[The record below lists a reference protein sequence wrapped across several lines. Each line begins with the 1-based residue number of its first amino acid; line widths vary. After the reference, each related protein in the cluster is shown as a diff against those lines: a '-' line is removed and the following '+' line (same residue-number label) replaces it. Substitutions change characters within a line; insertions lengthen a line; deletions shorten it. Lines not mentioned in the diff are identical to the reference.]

1 MTNSESS
8 SAKTDSESIPQ
19 FRLLPAEVRFLVWR
33 HLVSEPLLLDFDI
46 RSIPDDRHSEG
57 DRYRWV
63 AIPGPY
69 LSQRRR
75 NLYSALQANRKSQ
88 FVALGLVPDTL
99 AVPRGFVRFD
109 KTRDFDADRVA
120 RFHER
125 CAHFIVAG
133 FSDKVHHLAVK
144 GVAIGRE
151 GRVFSL
157 DDELRDSWI
166 WTLVATFRNIKML
179 YELKEHYLHDA
190 EDKTWCVAAGK
201 VRSDEAVEELSVE
214 IYRRPLRNRTI
225 WPDLVSH
232 YEWAKSR
239 VYPPPR
245 DLGRTDPGFV
255 C

>member
-1 MTNSESS
+1 MLI
-8 SAKTDSESIPQ
+8 ESIPQ

-63 AIPGPY
+63 AILGPY

-75 NLYSALQANRKSQ
+75 NLYSALQANRKSR
-88 FVALGLVPDTL
+88 FVALSLVPDTL

-109 KTRDFDADRVA
+109 KTRDFDGGPGGALPRA
-120 RFHER
+120 
-125 CAHFIVAG
+125 
-133 FSDKVHHLAVK
+133 VHHLAVK
-144 GVAIGRE
+144 GVAVGRE
-151 GRVFSL
+151 GRAFSL
-157 DDELRDSWI
+157 DDELRDSWV
-166 WTLVATFRNIKML
+166 WTLVATFRNIKTL

-201 VRSDEAVEELSVE
+201 VRSEEAVEELSVE
-214 IYRRPLRNRTI
+214 MYRRPLRSRTI

-245 DLGRTDPGFV
+245 DLGRMEPGFV
-255 C
+255 S